1 MAGRASEEIFCD
13 DITNGAFNDIEKA
26 TNLAK
31 QYIKTFGFNKTNK
44 FLNTTENINNFSNE
58 ISNFLKDTMDK
69 ELLNYLNFKYAET
82 YMLINKNK
90 ENITS
95 IKNILIEKENIYLN
109 DIKNI
114 IDENKIFLS

>member
-26 TNLAK
+26 TILAK
-31 QYIKTFGFNKTNK
+31 QYIKMFGFNKSNK
-44 FLNTTENINNFSNE
+44 FLNTTDNTNNFSNE
-58 ISNFLKDTMDK
+58 ISNFLKDTMDR
-69 ELLNYLNFKYAET
+69 ELLEFLNFKYAET
-82 YMLINKNK
+82 CMLINKNK
-90 ENITS
+90 ENIFF

-114 IDENKIFLS
+114 IDTNKIFLV